1 MIIHSHHK
9 AIIGILFSQYILFFT
24 SITGGQ
30 EHDFTFNSTKD
41 ILISNVKCV
50 GTENSLLDCPYSYN
64 NCSDSNDG
72 SHASVQCRG
81 MYVL

>member
-1 MIIHSHHK
+1 M
-9 AIIGILFSQYILFFT
+9 
-24 SITGGQ
+24 TGGQ
-30 EHDFTFNSTKD
+30 EHGYIFYSARN

-72 SHASVQCRG
+72 SHASVQCHG